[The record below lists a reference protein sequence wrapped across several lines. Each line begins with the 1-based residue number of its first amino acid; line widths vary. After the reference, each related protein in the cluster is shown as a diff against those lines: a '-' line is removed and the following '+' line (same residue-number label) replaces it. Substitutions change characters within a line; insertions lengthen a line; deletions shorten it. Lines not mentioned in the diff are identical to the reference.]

1 MLDFFMMKRLSSQS
15 NSPTIREVAQK
26 AGVSVATASYALNQ
40 NGRVAVETRDKV
52 RKAAEELGYSP
63 SIAAQVLKGG
73 KGNLVAILTDGFAGP
88 WYGEILEGLQPAL
101 KEAGYVVLAI
111 TIQRESLDLCRNL
124 ANAGLIRGLVVL
136 NPGSAWAEAIGS
148 LVERVPTVVFDPDSR
163 YERVAS
169 FVLDNRGG
177 VTTLMTHLWNRGY
190 RDYLWL
196 DGDLEAAWDAR
207 ERWAAFSEF
216 LDAKG
221 LPASSRCRASGG
233 FRTEPA
239 RRSVREFLSKGRI
252 PRVIVAANDES
263 AVGALRAVRELDF
276 QVPADIA
283 IAGFDGLDLTAWT
296 DPSLTTL
303 RYDRRAMGGEMAA
316 TLLTAIDAEVPDLS
330 ERTIPVEL
338 IIRASS

>member
-1 MLDFFMMKRLSSQS
+1 MMKRLSNQS
-15 NSPTIREVAQK
+15 NSPTIREVAQR

-40 NGRVAVETRDKV
+40 NGRVAEATRNKV
-52 RKAAEELGYSP
+52 REAAEALGYSP

-136 NPGSAWAEAIGS
+136 NPGSAWVDAIKS
-148 LVERVPTVVFDPDSR
+148 LADTVPTVVFDPDSR
-163 YERVAS
+163 YDRAAC

-177 VTTLMTHLWNRGY
+177 ITTLMTHLWNRGY

-207 ERWAAFSEF
+207 ERWSAFSDF
-216 LDAKG
+216 LDTKG
-221 LPASSRCRASGG
+221 LPDSARHRASGG

-239 RRSVREFLSKGRI
+239 RRSVGEFLSKGRI

-283 IAGFDGLDLTAWT
+283 IAGFDGLDMTAWT

-316 TLLTAIDAEVPDLS
+316 TLLAAIGAEAPDFRV
-330 ERTIPVEL
+330 RTIPVEL
-338 IIRASS
+338 VIRASS